1 MQESDYNR
9 LLKTALDQANAQRE
23 EQLKEL
29 EEKLRPGARAWLRLT
44 SHCQWQPERL
54 GQANYERV
62 L

>member
-29 EEKLRPGARAWLRLT
+29 EEKLRAWLT
-44 SHCQWQPERL
+44 SHWQPRAGPERL